1 MSHLRSENMWR
12 LWIVR
17 GLALAIGLL
26 GALILLEIVL
36 RVLPV
41 HEGAHRLPVNET
53 NPVIRFEP
61 NRQFLWSRDWNFSLV
76 NRVNVNNHGF
86 VSDHDYAAEGTD
98 PLLAV
103 IGDSFIEAFM
113 VPFPETCTGRLAE
126 LLQGE
131 ARVYPFAV
139 GGAPLSQYLAYAAY
153 ARDMFHPDGLV
164 VVVIGND
171 FDESLRKYNYRPGY
185 HYFVEGPLG
194 ELELERTDYNVSF
207 LKRVFRN
214 SALARYLM
222 HNLELGEAP
231 SRIRRILNPD
241 EEPAVGD
248 PGAEASLVA
257 DSKRMVEQ
265 FLQVLPEYAGLEPE
279 QIVFVVDGMRPQL
292 YDDKM
297 VERARGSYVDVMR
310 NYFME
315 MARDGEF
322 EVVDLHPVFANDFK
336 AHHEIFE
343 YPQDAHWNARGH
355 RICFEEVARSTTLGN
370 FGRLFATSGSTRGN

>member
-1 MSHLRSENMWR
+1 MPRAETVWR
-12 LWIVR
+12 PWIVR
-17 GLALAIGLL
+17 GLALAVGFLAALL
-26 GALILLEIVL
+26 LLELGL
-36 RVLPV
+36 RIMPV
-41 HEGAHRLPVNET
+41 HEGAHRLPVNEA

-76 NRVNVNNHGF
+76 NKVNVNNHGF
-86 VSDHDYAAEGTD
+86 VSDYDYDMAGAE

-126 LLQGE
+126 LLQGH

-153 ARDMFHPDGLV
+153 ARDTFHPDRLV

-171 FDESLRKYNYRPGY
+171 FDESLRKYNHRPGY
-185 HYFVEGPLG
+185 HYFVEGSQG
-194 ELELERTDYNVSF
+194 ELELERTDFSVSL
-207 LKRVFRN
+207 LKKVVRN
-214 SALARYLM
+214 SALALYLM

-231 SRIRRILNPD
+231 SRLRRLLTPD
-241 EEPAVGD
+241 QQAAAGPAV
-248 PGAEASLVA
+248 AEVEASLVS
-257 DSKRMVEQ
+257 DSRQAVEQ
-265 FLQVLPEYAGLEPE
+265 FLRLLPEFAGLEPE

-297 VERARGSYVDVMR
+297 VEEARGSYMDVMR

-315 MARDGEF
+315 AARDGGF

-336 AHHEIFE
+336 IHHQLFE

-355 RICFEEVARSTTLGN
+355 RICFEEVARSTMLRDFVG
-370 FGRLFATSGSTRGN
+370 FAPLQD